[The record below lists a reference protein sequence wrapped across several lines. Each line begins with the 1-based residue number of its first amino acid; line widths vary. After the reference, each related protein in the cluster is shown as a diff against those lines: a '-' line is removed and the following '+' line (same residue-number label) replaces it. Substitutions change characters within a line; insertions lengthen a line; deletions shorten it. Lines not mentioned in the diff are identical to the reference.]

1 MRRLVKAT
9 IFIVC
14 FLMAATVAIWV
25 NQSAKSF
32 AVTKIDFIGR
42 AIFPTGSPF
51 QGTEIGGL
59 SGITYDAEKQVY

>member
-1 MRRLVKAT
+1 MRKLAKAS

-14 FLMAATVAIWV
+14 FLIAATVSIWV
-25 NQSAKSF
+25 NQSAQSF

-59 SGITYDAEKQVY
+59 SGIS